1 MHPTHAAAAGVVLSL
16 GGVGVQVKHATER
29 AKQLLAFCLQRDSGS
44 GILLAKGLRGVD
56 ASSERGRHRAQASP
70 RPEIHMGVSVSPS
83 RHTLEREML
92 TTWSL
97 DQLLAETPPP
107 SVVIATEALERA
119 SRTQAPSDVGA
130 FVRPSLEWLER
141 ATEIVYPKPSDRQ
154 SGEAELLWQ
163 AFSLAVEQTPLQVA
177 FSGWRLRLGRQG
189 VWVAMV
195 DRLREL
201 ASEYGVVDVVPLGPT
216 RATAS
221 PHPLDVGHRASAELF
236 TLIADELKRMVGDQS
251 ALNEIRD
258 VLRLSETELG
268 DLLKVRRQA
277 VAQWRRRG
285 IPSERADEIDQHRQ
299 LCRYLTTAI
308 KPERIPAVVRR
319 SVPQLGGRTWLEAL
333 REEGPVA
340 THERFKA
347 VFSYQAF

>member
-1 MHPTHAAAAGVVLSL
+1 
-16 GGVGVQVKHATER
+16 
-29 AKQLLAFCLQRDSGS
+29 
-44 GILLAKGLRGVD
+44 
-56 ASSERGRHRAQASP
+56 
-70 RPEIHMGVSVSPS
+70 
-83 RHTLEREML
+83 ML

-97 DQLLAETPPP
+97 DQLLAESPPP

-130 FVRPSLEWLER
+130 FVRPSLEWMER
-141 ATEIVYPKPSDRQ
+141 ATAIVYPKPSDRD
-154 SGEAELLWQ
+154 SGEAQLLWQ

-189 VWVAMV
+189 VWIAMV

-201 ASEYGVVDVVPLGPT
+201 ATEYGVPDVAPLGPT

-285 IPSERADEIDQHRQ
+285 IPSERAVEIDQHRQ

>member
-1 MHPTHAAAAGVVLSL
+1 
-16 GGVGVQVKHATER
+16 
-29 AKQLLAFCLQRDSGS
+29 
-44 GILLAKGLRGVD
+44 
-56 ASSERGRHRAQASP
+56 
-70 RPEIHMGVSVSPS
+70 MGVSVSPS
-83 RHTLEREML
+83 SHTSERDML
-92 TTWSL
+92 ITWSL
-97 DQLLAETPPP
+97 DQLLAEAPPP
-107 SVVIATEALERA
+107 SVVIAAEALERA
-119 SRTQAPSDVGA
+119 SRTQASSDVGA

-154 SGEAELLWQ
+154 SGEAAVLLWQ
-163 AFSLAVEQTPLQVA
+163 AFSLAVAQTPLQVA

-189 VWVAMV
+189 VWIAMV
-195 DRLREL
+195 DRLREI
-201 ASEYGVVDVVPLGPT
+201 ASEYGVVDVVPLAPS

-221 PHPLDVGHRASAELF
+221 PHPLGVGHRASAELF

-268 DLLKVRRQA
+268 ELLKVRRQA

-299 LCRYLTTAI
+299 LCRYLTTVI
-308 KPERIPAVVRR
+308 RPERIPAVVRR
-319 SVPQLGGRTWLEAL
+319 SVPQLEGRTWLEAL

-347 VFSYQAF
+347 VFSYHAF